1 MVENSRGLTP
11 SEEQLLAFIR
21 DGRVD
26 AATAAGGA
34 GAQALTPRA
43 QRALLALMAGGAVAM
58 TVGFVGAGR
67 LGATLASALLET
79 GYRVTAVASQHLAAA
94 QAMAIA
100 LGPDVEFTTD
110 AGRVAAA
117 CDLVFLTVPDAAIAP
132 TCRSIAWE
140 PRHRVVHCG
149 GALGLDALAG
159 VTAAGGIAG
168 CLHPLQSFPS
178 RSPEPERLRG
188 IFCGV
193 EGADPLGPLL
203 EQMVTR
209 FGAQPFRLEGVD
221 RTLYHA
227 AAVFVSNHVVAL
239 ASAAG
244 RLWTLAGLPDRLG
257 RQALSPLLLAASA
270 NVAALELRDAL
281 TGPVARGDVGTVEAH
296 LQALAADPALR
307 ELYRA
312 LSVELLRLP
321 LLHEPGSASRLRGL
335 LEDGDGNGRAAP

>member
-1 MVENSRGLTP
+1 
-11 SEEQLLAFIR
+11 
-21 DGRVD
+21 
-26 AATAAGGA
+26 
-34 GAQALTPRA
+34 
-43 QRALLALMAGGAVAM
+43 MAGSAVA
-58 TVGFVGAGR
+58 TKVGFIGAGR

-79 GYRVTAVASQHLAAA
+79 GHRVASVASRRLPEA
-94 QAMAIA
+94 QTVASA
-100 LGPDVEFTTD
+100 LGPGVEFTTD
-110 AGRVAAA
+110 AGRVAAR
-117 CDLVFLTVPDAAIAP
+117 CDLVFLTVPDAAIGP

-140 PRHRVVHCG
+140 PRHLVVHCS
-149 GALGLDALAG
+149 GALGLDALAD
-159 VTAAGGIAG
+159 VTDAGGIAG

-178 RSPEPERLRG
+178 RTPEPERLRG

-203 EQMVTR
+203 EQIVTG

-244 RLWTLAGLPDRLG
+244 RLWTLAGLPEPLA

-281 TGPVARGDVGTVEAH
+281 TGPVARGDVATVEAH
-296 LQALAADPALR
+296 LRALAADPALR

-312 LSVELLRLP
+312 LAAELLRLP
-321 LLHEPGSASRLRGL
+321 LVHDPDTASQLRGL
-335 LEDGDGNGRAAP
+335 LADVDSAGRATP

>member
-1 MVENSRGLTP
+1 
-11 SEEQLLAFIR
+11 
-21 DGRVD
+21 
-26 AATAAGGA
+26 
-34 GAQALTPRA
+34 
-43 QRALLALMAGGAVAM
+43 MAGSAVAT

-67 LGATLASALLET
+67 LGATLAFALAET
-79 GYRVTAVASQHLAAA
+79 GYRVTAVASRHLPGV
-94 QAMAIA
+94 QALATA

-140 PRHRVVHCG
+140 PRHLVVHCS
-149 GALGLDALAG
+149 GALGLDALAD
-159 VTAAGGIAG
+159 VTEAGGIAG

-178 RSPEPERLRG
+178 RSPEPDRLRG

-193 EGADPLGPLL
+193 EGDDPLGALL
-203 EQMVTR
+203 EQMVTG
-209 FGAQPFRLEGVD
+209 FGAQPFRLEGVE

-244 RLWTLAGLPDRLG
+244 RLWTLAGLPEPLA

-296 LQALAADPALR
+296 LRALAADPALR

-312 LSVELLRLP
+312 LSAELLRLP
-321 LLHEPGSASRLRGL
+321 LLHDPDTASQLRRLL
-335 LEDGDGNGRAAP
+335 ADGDSSGRAAP

>member
-1 MVENSRGLTP
+1 
-11 SEEQLLAFIR
+11 
-21 DGRVD
+21 
-26 AATAAGGA
+26 
-34 GAQALTPRA
+34 
-43 QRALLALMAGGAVAM
+43 MAGSTVAT

-67 LGATLASALLET
+67 LGATLASALVET
-79 GYRVTAVASQHLAAA
+79 GSRVAAVASRHLPGAQALAAA
-94 QAMAIA
+94 
-100 LGPDVEFTTD
+100 LGSGVEFTTD
-110 AGRVAAA
+110 AGRIAAA

-140 PRHRVVHCG
+140 PRHLVVHCS

-193 EGADPLGPLL
+193 EGAEPLAALL
-203 EQMVTR
+203 EQMVTG

-244 RLWTLAGLPDRLG
+244 RLWTLAGLPEPLA

-281 TGPVARGDVGTVEAH
+281 TGPVARGDVATVEAH
-296 LQALAADPALR
+296 LRALAADPALR

-312 LSVELLRLP
+312 LSAELLRLP
-321 LLHEPGSASRLRGL
+321 LVHEPASGSQLRGL
-335 LEDGDGNGRAAP
+335 LEDGDSSGSPTP

>member
-1 MVENSRGLTP
+1 
-11 SEEQLLAFIR
+11 
-21 DGRVD
+21 
-26 AATAAGGA
+26 
-34 GAQALTPRA
+34 
-43 QRALLALMAGGAVAM
+43 MAGSTVAM
-58 TVGFVGAGR
+58 TIGFVGAGR
-67 LGATLASALLET
+67 LGATLASGLVES
-79 GYRVTAVASQHLAAA
+79 GYRVTSVASRHLPAA
-94 QAMAIA
+94 QALAIA
-100 LGPDVEFTTD
+100 LGPGVEFTTD
-110 AGRVAAA
+110 AARVAAQ

-140 PRHRVVHCG
+140 PRHMVVHCS

-159 VTAAGGIAG
+159 ATVAGGIAG

-188 IFCGV
+188 VFCGV

-203 EQMVTR
+203 EQIVKG

-244 RLWTLAGLPDRLG
+244 RLWTLAGLPEQLG

-270 NVAALELRDAL
+270 NVGALELPYAL

-296 LQALAADPALR
+296 LRALDADPALR

-312 LSVELLRLP
+312 LSAELLRLP
-321 LLHEPGSASRLRGL
+321 LVQDPGSASQLRRLL
-335 LEDGDGNGRAAP
+335 VDGDSGDHAAS

>member
-1 MVENSRGLTP
+1 
-11 SEEQLLAFIR
+11 
-21 DGRVD
+21 
-26 AATAAGGA
+26 
-34 GAQALTPRA
+34 
-43 QRALLALMAGGAVAM
+43 
-58 TVGFVGAGR
+58 VGAGR
-67 LGATLASALLET
+67 LGATLAAGLVDT
-79 GYRVTAVASQHLAAA
+79 GYRVTAVASQHLPGA
-94 QAMAIA
+94 QALATA
-100 LGPDVEFTTD
+100 LGPGVEFTMD
-110 AGRVAAA
+110 AARVAAR

-140 PRHRVVHCG
+140 PRHLVVHCS

-159 VTAAGGIAG
+159 VTAAGGVPG

-178 RSPEPERLRG
+178 RSPEPERLRD

-203 EQMVTR
+203 EQMVR
-209 FGAQPFRLEGVD
+209 GFGAQPFRLEGVD

-244 RLWTLAGLPDRLG
+244 RLWTLAGLPEQLG
-257 RQALSPLLLAASA
+257 RPALSPLLLAASA

-296 LQALAADPALR
+296 LRALAADPALR

-312 LSVELLRLP
+312 CPRSCSVCRSYTNQALQAKLWGLRKMATAP
-321 LLHEPGSASRLRGL
+321 ARGGRDSRRLRAQDPERKLACPGGTLWAAGL
-335 LEDGDGNGRAAP
+335 LANAARVG

>member
-1 MVENSRGLTP
+1 MRRGSSRR
-11 SEEQLLAFIR
+11 AAR
-21 DGRVD
+21 RNGRRAD
-26 AATAAGGA
+26 HRGRPGRRE
-34 GAQALTPRA
+34 ALTPRA
-43 QRALLALMAGGAVAM
+43 QRALLAAMAGSEVTT

-67 LGATLASALLET
+67 LGAALASGLVET
-79 GYRVTAVASQHLAAA
+79 GYRVTAVASQHLPAA
-94 QAMAIA
+94 QALAMA
-100 LGPDVEFTTD
+100 LGPGVEFTVD
-110 AGRVAAA
+110 AARVAAR

-140 PRHRVVHCG
+140 PRHRVVHCS
-149 GALGLDALAG
+149 GALGLDALVG
-159 VTAAGGIAG
+159 VAAAGGIPG

-178 RSPEPERLRG
+178 RLPEPERLRG

-193 EGADPLGPLL
+193 EGADPLGSLL
-203 EQMVTR
+203 EQMVAG

-281 TGPVARGDVGTVEAH
+281 TGPVARGDAGTVEAH
-296 LQALAADPALR
+296 LRALTADPALR

-312 LSVELLRLP
+312 LSAELLRLP
-321 LLHEPGSASRLRGL
+321 LSHEPGAASRLQGL
-335 LEDGDGNGRAAP
+335 LEDADGSGHAAP

>member
-1 MVENSRGLTP
+1 
-11 SEEQLLAFIR
+11 
-21 DGRVD
+21 
-26 AATAAGGA
+26 
-34 GAQALTPRA
+34 
-43 QRALLALMAGGAVAM
+43 MAGSTVAT
-58 TVGFVGAGR
+58 TVGFIGAGR
-67 LGATLASALLET
+67 LGATLAAALVET
-79 GYRVTAVASQHLAAA
+79 GYRVTAVASQHLPGA
-94 QAMAIA
+94 QALATA
-100 LGPDVEFTTD
+100 LGPAVEYTTD
-110 AGRVAAA
+110 AGRVATA

-140 PRHRVVHCG
+140 PRHMVAHCS
-149 GALGLDALAG
+149 GALGLDALAE

-178 RSPEPERLRG
+178 RFPETGRLRG

-193 EGADPLGPLL
+193 EGADPLAVLL
-203 EQMVTR
+203 EQMVTQ

-244 RLWTLAGLPDRLG
+244 RLWALAGLPEQLS

-270 NVAALELRDAL
+270 NVARLELHDAL

-296 LQALAADPALR
+296 LRALAADPALR

-312 LSVELLRLP
+312 LSAELLRLP
-321 LLHEPGSASRLRGL
+321 LLHDPGSATHLRGL
-335 LEDGDGNGRAAP
+335 LEGGDSSGPTAP